1 MKFSVSGNFG
11 RGIPQIAACALR
23 AAAFSGGAVVEGI
36 ADTGAVGDIAV
47 GGKPRSKP
55 PPLPAFS
62 ACVPNSTSKSAG
74 TNPFPTA

>member
-23 AAAFSGGAVVEGI
+23 AATFSGDAVVEGI

-47 GGKPRSKP
+47 GGSPDGRE
-55 PPLPAFS
+55 
-62 ACVPNSTSKSAG
+62 
-74 TNPFPTA
+74 